1 MASTYQIAT
10 NYYDT
15 RRLRL
20 YCTQTRNIASNTSTI
35 NWTLYS
41 EGGVDGNYSTG
52 PTTVTINGVTVY
64 SKPRVEWNEYSFPA
78 SKGSVS
84 GSLVVGHNNNGSKSV
99 TVSLTTAIYVF
110 ATSTYSGTWV
120 LDANPRASS
129 YTVTPLPVPLGSD
142 MTFAITPYVSTYKHD
157 IYVGVD
163 GYKSFEKINDE
174 LVSTSFTWTLPK
186 SWAEYV
192 PNGERLHTRIWTYN
206 GTTEVGYSDVYVAVQ
221 ATEEMKPVASVTVTD
236 ATDNLEKYGGLVE
249 TKSIIKATGSA
260 ELYAGTSIANQYVK
274 INDLIYNNT
283 NEVIQDFVLSTNS
296 VTVTYS
302 VQDGR
307 GLTDS
312 VTITP
317 TVLEYTNPSILTF
330 SVNRCNQDG
339 TLNDEGAYALVTFNY
354 SIAPLSNLNS
364 KNAKVE
370 YKKHSDASYTSQ
382 SVSLSTYQGTAT
394 AIIPTDTEF
403 TWDILLTISDDFSST
418 SASDDIGTAYTLVDY
433 HTSGRGIAFGKVA
446 ESADLFDSN
455 IPALFREGL
464 SVGNDTDANVLE
476 IGNFTSQFVSDW
488 ETELGVSPPTLQGIL
503 EKLDSRALPI
513 RVLRTTQRDFNG
525 KTAGAHG
532 YELYTFT
539 LPTGATPL
547 FSVPYTE
554 QVSASKGLQIT
565 TLFLNSTQLYIN
577 YYCPEAI
584 TASVPVAMDIF
595 YI

>member
-476 IGNFTSQFVSDW
+476 IGNLTSQFVSDW

-565 TLFLNSTQLYIN
+565 TFFLNSTQLYIN